1 MFHTNSDL
9 IIEACNRTMR
19 RCHEPS
25 FGYTYKILKG
35 WYDNNVSTMDDVLKL
50 DMEHKNE
57 MNKQYAR
64 YNNPKRHL
72 LLHLTMKT
80 REITLILTNLRKNL
94 LLPRNSTLTT
104 D

>member
-1 MFHTNSDL
+1 
-9 IIEACNRTMR
+9 MR

-64 YNNPKRHL
+64 YNN
-72 LLHLTMKT
+72 HLTMKI

>member
-1 MFHTNSDL
+1 
-9 IIEACNRTMR
+9 MR

-64 YNNPKRHL
+64 YNNPKKAPASSFNYENQRNNIDFDKL
-72 LLHLTMKT
+72 
-80 REITLILTNLRKNL
+80 EEELIAPKKF
-94 LLPRNSTLTT
+94 NS
-104 D
+104 DN